1 MRLMRNAASSHPP
14 KPRLTLRVGVT
25 GHRPNKLAGA
35 AVARIRTQ
43 LPEVFAAIAR
53 AASTIL
59 ANSAPLYADE
69 PPAFRLV
76 CGFAEGADQIA
87 VATCPAGWRIEAILP
102 FPRDDYLQD
111 FTTSAA
117 GDGRD
122 VRDEF
127 RQSLAKAAVVT
138 ELPAP
143 SGTREQGYAEAG
155 GFMLRQID
163 ILIAVWD
170 GKPPKAGG
178 TGAVVREAA
187 AGGIPVVWLS
197 TENEAPARLITRAPA
212 IGEPQ
217 AAASQWTDAALAAAL
232 APDLT
237 APEPSPAPDSARAGL
252 ERYLGERWKR
262 RSWFTAYD
270 ALRRVARGLMP
281 RLTLPLPSFE
291 QRCRDWD
298 SFLAS
303 VPAAANLRE
312 RIGAVLAPR
321 HAWAD
326 TLAVHYSHLYR
337 SAYVLCYFL
346 SAVAVFIALGTVF
359 IHDDPQTP
367 AREVLGTK
375 AIFVTCELVVIG
387 AIILIVWRGLNRRW
401 HERWLNYRA
410 LAEML
415 RHGRFLA
422 YVGEF
427 GRTQSDAPGDRD
439 APWML
444 WYARSTMREIGLP
457 AALLDGSYRQTLLAA
472 TFKEEIDG
480 PHGQLAYNRHN
491 IERAHE
497 VDHFLHRL
505 GIGCFVL
512 TSMILIIFLALFG
525 LDRMVATAPI
535 ETLLLAAKPFL
546 TFLTA
551 GLPAL
556 GAAVAGIRV
565 HGDFKE
571 SANRS
576 ARTLDQLAGLSDDY
590 ARTAKGDASLDD
602 TAELLI
608 ATARVLSEDI
618 AAWQDLYGR
627 KRLTLPA

>member
-1 MRLMRNAASSHPP
+1 MPSDFSSSPSSHPP
-14 KPRLTLRVGVT
+14 KPRLTLRVGIT

-35 AVARIRTQ
+35 VATRIRQQ
-43 LPEVFAAIAR
+43 LPQAFAAIER

-59 ANSAPLYADE
+59 ANSAPLYAE
-69 PPAFRLV
+69 GPAAFRLV
-76 CGFAEGADQIA
+76 GGFAEGADQIA
-87 VATCPAGWRIEAILP
+87 VATCPAGWRVEAVLP

-111 FTTSAA
+111 FVTSAA

-127 RQSLAKAAVVT
+127 HQSLAKAAVVT
-138 ELPAP
+138 ELTAP
-143 SGTREQGYAEAG
+143 PGTREQGYAEAG

-163 ILIAVWD
+163 ILVAVWD
-170 GKPPKAGG
+170 GKAPKAAG
-178 TGAVVREAA
+178 TGVIVREAA
-187 AGGIPVVWLS
+187 AGGIPVIWLS
-197 TENEAPARLITRAPA
+197 TESEGPARLITRAPA
-212 IGEPQ
+212 VGDPQ
-217 AAASQWTDAALAAAL
+217 AAASECTDAALVAAL
-232 APDLT
+232 APDL
-237 APEPSPAPDSARAGL
+237 AGPGPAPDSARAGL
-252 ERYLGERWKR
+252 ARYLGERWR
-262 RSWFTAYD
+262 RRTWFTAYD

-281 RLTLPLPSFE
+281 RLTLPLPSLE

-303 VPAAANLRE
+303 APAAANLRE
-312 RIGAVLAPR
+312 RISAVLAPR

-326 TLAVHYSHLYR
+326 TLAVHYSQLYR
-337 SAYVLCYFL
+337 SAYVFCYFL
-346 SAVAVFIALGTVF
+346 SALAVFIALGTVF
-359 IHDDPQTP
+359 IHDDPQIP
-367 AREVLGTK
+367 ARDVLGTK
-375 AIFVTCELVVIG
+375 AIFVICELIAIG
-387 AIILIVWRGLNRRW
+387 TIIIIVWRGLNRRW

-427 GRTQSDAPGDRD
+427 GRTQTNAPGDRD

-444 WYARSTMREIGLP
+444 WYVRSTVREIGLP

-472 TFKEEIDG
+472 TFKEEIE
-480 PHGQLAYNRHN
+480 GQLAYNRHN
-491 IERAHE
+491 IDRAHE

-512 TSMILIIFLALFG
+512 TSMILTIFLALFG
-525 LDRMVATAPI
+525 LDRMTATAPI
-535 ETLLLAAKPFL
+535 ERFLFGAKPFL
-546 TFLTA
+546 TFLSA

-565 HGDFKE
+565 HGDFE
-571 SANRS
+571 ASANRS

-590 ARTAKGDASLDD
+590 ARTTKGDASLDD
-602 TAELLI
+602 TADLLI
-608 ATARVLSEDI
+608 ATARMLSEDI

>member
-1 MRLMRNAASSHPP
+1 MPSDSSLSQHPP

-25 GHRPNKLAGA
+25 GHRPNKLTGA
-35 AVARIRTQ
+35 IASRIRTQ
-43 LPEVFAAIAR
+43 LPEVFDAIER

-59 ANSAPLYADE
+59 AKGAPLYADE
-69 PPAFRLV
+69 PAAFRLI

-87 VATCPAGWRIEAILP
+87 VAICPAGWRIEAILP
-102 FPRDDYLQD
+102 FPRDDYLRD
-111 FTTSAA
+111 FAASAS

-127 RQSLAKAAVVT
+127 RQSLGKAAVVT

-143 SGTREQGYAEAG
+143 SGSREQGYAEAG

-163 ILIAVWD
+163 ILVAIWD

-197 TENEAPARLITRAPA
+197 TEDETPPKLITRTPA
-212 IGEPQ
+212 MGDPQ
-217 AAASQWTDAALAAAL
+217 AAAFEWNDTALTAVL
-232 APDLT
+232 APDLA
-237 APEPSPAPDSARAGL
+237 APERSPAPDSARAGL
-252 ERYLGERWKR
+252 ERYLGEHWQR

-270 ALRRVARGLMP
+270 ALRRVARGRLP
-281 RLTLPLPSFE
+281 RVALSSPSLE
-291 QRCRDWD
+291 QRCHDWD
-298 SFLAS
+298 SFLAPA
-303 VPAAANLRE
+303 PAATNLRE
-312 RIGAVLAPR
+312 RMGSVLAPR
-321 HAWAD
+321 YAWAD
-326 TLAVHYSHLYR
+326 MLAVHYSHLYR

-367 AREVLGTK
+367 ARQVLGTK
-375 AIFVTCELVVIG
+375 AIFVTCELIVIG
-387 AIILIVWRGLNRRW
+387 TIILIVWRGLSRRW

-427 GRTQSDAPGDRD
+427 GRTQTNVASDRD

-444 WYARSTMREIGLP
+444 WYARATMREIGLP
-457 AALLDGSYRQTLLAA
+457 AACLNGRYRQALLAA

-512 TSMILIIFLALFG
+512 TSMILTIFLALFG
-525 LDRMVATAPI
+525 LDRMVATSPI
-535 ETLLLAAKPFL
+535 ETFLFAAKPFL
-546 TFLTA
+546 TFLSA

-565 HGDFKE
+565 HGDFEE

-590 ARTAKGDASLDD
+590 ARATEGDASLDD

>member
-1 MRLMRNAASSHPP
+1 MRLMQNAASSHPP
-14 KPRLTLRVGVT
+14 KSRLTLRVGVT
-25 GHRPNKLAGA
+25 GHRPNKLAGT
-35 AVARIRTQ
+35 AVTRIRKQ
-43 LPEVFAAIAR
+43 LPEVFAAIER

-59 ANSAPLYADE
+59 ANSAPLYADA
-69 PPAFRLV
+69 PAAFRLV
-76 CGFAEGADQIA
+76 GGFAEGADQIA

-102 FPRDDYLQD
+102 FPREDYLQD
-111 FTTSAA
+111 FATSAA
-117 GDGRD
+117 GDGID

-127 RQSLAKAAVVT
+127 HQSLAKAAVVT

-143 SGTREQGYAEAG
+143 SGTREQGYVEAG

-197 TENEAPARLITRAPA
+197 TENEGPARLIIRTPA
-212 IGEPQ
+212 IDDPH
-217 AAASQWTDAALAAAL
+217 AATSECNDAALTAAL
-232 APDLT
+232 APDLA
-237 APEPSPAPDSARAGL
+237 APERSPAPDSARAGL
-252 ERYLGERWKR
+252 ERYLAEHWRR

-270 ALRRVARGLMP
+270 ALRRVAHGLMP

-303 VPAAANLRE
+303 APAAANLRE

-326 TLAVHYSHLYR
+326 TLAVHYSQLYR
-337 SAYVLCYFL
+337 SAYVFCYFL

-367 AREVLGTK
+367 AREVLGSK
-375 AIFVTCELVVIG
+375 AIFVTGELIVIG
-387 AIILIVWRGLNRRW
+387 TIILIVWRGLNRRW

-427 GRTQSDAPGDRD
+427 GRSQTNGSGDRD

-444 WYARSTMREIGLP
+444 WYVRATMREIGLP
-457 AALLDGSYRQTLLAA
+457 AAHLDGSYRQALLAA
-472 TFKEEIDG
+472 TFKDEIDG

-512 TSMILIIFLALFG
+512 TSMVLTIFLALFG
-525 LDRMVATAPI
+525 LDCVVATAPI
-535 ETLLLAAKPFL
+535 EMLLFAAKPFL
-546 TFLTA
+546 TFLSA

-565 HGDFKE
+565 HGDFEE

-590 ARTAKGDASLDD
+590 ARATKRSASLDEA
-602 TAELLI
+602 TELLI

>member
-1 MRLMRNAASSHPP
+1 MPSDSSLSQHPP
-14 KPRLTLRVGVT
+14 KPRLTLRIGVT
-25 GHRPNKLAGA
+25 GHRPNKLSGS
-35 AVARIRTQ
+35 VATRIRNQ
-43 LPEVFAAIAR
+43 LPEVFEAIER

-59 ANSAPLYADE
+59 AKSAPLYADE
-69 PPAFRLV
+69 PAAFRLV

-87 VATCPAGWRIEAILP
+87 VATCPTGWRIEAILP
-102 FPRDDYLQD
+102 FPRGDYLRD
-111 FTTSAA
+111 FAASAS

-143 SGTREQGYAEAG
+143 SGSREQGYAEAG

-163 ILIAVWD
+163 ILVAVWD

-187 AGGIPVVWLS
+187 AGGIPVIWLS
-197 TENEAPARLITRAPA
+197 TENEEPPRLITRTPA
-212 IGEPQ
+212 AGDPQ
-217 AAASQWTDAALAAAL
+217 AAAFEWNDTALTAVL
-232 APDLT
+232 APDLA
-237 APEPSPAPDSARAGL
+237 APERSPAPDSARAGL

-262 RSWFTAYD
+262 RTWFTAYD
-270 ALRRVARGLMP
+270 ALRRVAHGLTP
-281 RLTLPLPSFE
+281 RIGLPLPSLE
-291 QRCRDWD
+291 HRCRDWD
-298 SFLAS
+298 SLLAS
-303 VPAAANLRE
+303 APAAANLRE
-312 RIGAVLAPR
+312 RISAVLAPR

-337 SAYVLCYFL
+337 SAYVFCYFL

-367 AREVLGTK
+367 ARDVLGTK
-375 AIFVTCELVVIG
+375 AIFVTCELIVIG
-387 AIILIVWRGLNRRW
+387 MIILIVRRGLSRRW

-427 GRTQSDAPGDRD
+427 GRTQTNAPGDRD

-444 WYARSTMREIGLP
+444 WYVRSTMREIGLP
-457 AALLDGSYRQTLLAA
+457 AALLDGSYRQALLAA
-472 TFKEEIDG
+472 TFKEEIE
-480 PHGQLAYNRHN
+480 GQLAYNRHN

-512 TSMILIIFLALFG
+512 TSMILTIFLALFG
-525 LDRMVATAPI
+525 LDRMSATAPI
-535 ETLLLAAKPFL
+535 EPLLFAAKPLL
-546 TFLTA
+546 TFLSA

-565 HGDFKE
+565 HGDFE
-571 SANRS
+571 ASANRS

-590 ARTAKGDASLDD
+590 ARTARSDASLGD

-608 ATARVLSEDI
+608 ASARVLSEDI

>member
-1 MRLMRNAASSHPP
+1 MPSDSSLSQHPP
-14 KPRLTLRVGVT
+14 KPRMTLRVGFT

-35 AVARIRTQ
+35 VARRIRTQ
-43 LPEVFAAIAR
+43 LPEVFAAIER
-53 AASTIL
+53 ATSTIL
-59 ANSAPLYADE
+59 AKSAPLYADE

-102 FPRDDYLQD
+102 FPRENYLLD
-111 FTTSAA
+111 FATSAA

-122 VRDEF
+122 VSEEF
-127 RQSLAKAAVVT
+127 LQSLAKAAVVT

-143 SGTREQGYAEAG
+143 SGAREQGYAEAG

-163 ILIAVWD
+163 ILVAVWD

-178 TGAVVREAA
+178 TGAVLREAA

-197 TENEAPARLITRAPA
+197 TENEAPPKLITRAPTM
-212 IGEPQ
+212 GDPQ
-217 AAASQWTDAALAAAL
+217 AAAFEWNDTALTAVL
-232 APDLT
+232 APDLA
-237 APEPSPAPDSARAGL
+237 APERSTSPDSARAGL
-252 ERYLGERWKR
+252 ERYLGEHWKR

-270 ALRRVARGLMP
+270 ALRRLARWQLP
-281 RLTLPLPSFE
+281 RVTLSLASRA
-291 QRCRDWD
+291 QRGRDWN

-303 VPAAANLRE
+303 VPAAGLRE

-321 HAWAD
+321 YAWAD
-326 TLAVHYSHLYR
+326 MLAVHYSQLYR
-337 SAYVLCYFL
+337 SASVFCYFL

-359 IHDDPQTP
+359 IHEDPQTP
-367 AREVLGTK
+367 ALEVLSTK
-375 AIFVTCELVVIG
+375 AVFVTCELSAIG
-387 AIILIVWRGLNRRW
+387 TIILIVWLGLNRRW

-427 GRTQSDAPGDRD
+427 GRTQTNAPSDRD

-444 WYARSTMREIGLP
+444 WYMRATMREIGLP
-457 AALLDGSYRQTLLAA
+457 AALLDGRYRQALLTA
-472 TFKEEIDG
+472 TYNEEIDG

-491 IERAHE
+491 IKRAQE
-497 VDHFLHRL
+497 VDLFLHRI

-512 TSMILIIFLALFG
+512 TSLILTIFLALFA
-525 LDRMVATAPI
+525 LDRMVATTSI
-535 ETLLLAAKPFL
+535 ETLVFAAKPFL
-546 TFLTA
+546 TFLGA

-556 GAAVAGIRV
+556 GAAVAGIRA
-565 HGDFKE
+565 HGGFEE
-571 SANRS
+571 SAKRS

-590 ARTAKGDASLDD
+590 ARNAKGDASLED

-608 ATARVLSEDI
+608 ATARILSEDI

>member
-1 MRLMRNAASSHPP
+1 MPSDSSLSQHPP

-25 GHRPNKLAGA
+25 GHRPHKLAGA
-35 AVARIRTQ
+35 LATRIRTQ
-43 LPEVFAAIAR
+43 LPEVFAAIEQ

-59 ANSAPLYADE
+59 ANSASLYADE
-69 PPAFRLV
+69 PAAFRLV
-76 CGFAEGADQIA
+76 SGFAEGADQIA
-87 VATCPAGWRIEAILP
+87 VATCPAGWQIEAILP
-102 FPRDDYLQD
+102 FPRDDYQRD
-111 FTTSAA
+111 FAASAA

-143 SGTREQGYAEAG
+143 SGPRDQGYADAG

-170 GKPPKAGG
+170 GKPAKAAG

-187 AGGIPVVWLS
+187 AGGIPVIWLS
-197 TENEAPARLITRAPA
+197 TETDAPPRLIARAPTA
-212 IGEPQ
+212 GDAE
-217 AAASQWTDAALAAAL
+217 AAAFEWNDTALTAVL
-232 APDLT
+232 APDLA
-237 APEPSPAPDSARAGL
+237 APERSPAYDSARAGL
-252 ERYLGERWKR
+252 ERYLAERWR
-262 RSWFTAYD
+262 RRNWFSAYD

-281 RLTLPLPSFE
+281 RLWLLQPSFDE
-291 QRCRDWD
+291 RCRDWD

-303 VPAAANLRE
+303 APAAANLRE
-312 RIGAVLAPR
+312 HIGAVLVPR

-337 SAYVLCYFL
+337 GAYVLCYFL
-346 SAVAVFIALGTVF
+346 SALAVFIALGTVF

-367 AREVLGTK
+367 VREVLGTK
-375 AIFVTCELVVIG
+375 AVFVTGELIVIG
-387 AIILIVWRGLNRRW
+387 IIILIVWRGLNRRW

-422 YVGEF
+422 YAGEF
-427 GRTQSDAPGDRD
+427 GRTQTNAAGDRD
-439 APWML
+439 TPWML
-444 WYARSTMREIGLP
+444 WYVRATMREIGLP
-457 AALLDGSYRQTLLAA
+457 AALLDSGYQQTLLSA
-472 TFKEEIDG
+472 TFKDEIDG
-480 PHGQLAYNRHN
+480 PQGQLSYNRHN

-512 TSMILIIFLALFG
+512 TSMVLIIFLALFE
-525 LDRMVATAPI
+525 LDRMTATAPI
-535 ETLLLAAKPFL
+535 EAFLYMAKPFL
-546 TFLTA
+546 TFLSA

-556 GAAVAGIRV
+556 GAAVAGIRI
-565 HGDFKE
+565 HGDFEATAK
-571 SANRS
+571 RS
-576 ARTLDQLAGLSDDY
+576 ARTLDQLAELSGDY
-590 ARTAKGDASLDD
+590 SRTARGRASLDD
-602 TAELLI
+602 TADLLI

-627 KRLTLPA
+627 KRLSLPA

>member
-1 MRLMRNAASSHPP
+1 MSSDSSLSHPP

-25 GHRPNKLAGA
+25 GHRPNKLIG
-35 AVARIRTQ
+35 AVADRIRAQ
-43 LPEVFAAIAR
+43 LPEVFAAIER
-53 AASTIL
+53 AASIIL
-59 ANSAPLYADE
+59 AKSAALYADE

-76 CGFAEGADQIA
+76 CGFAEGADQMA
-87 VATCPAGWRIEAILP
+87 AATCPAGWRIEAILP
-102 FPRDDYLQD
+102 FPRDNYLRD
-111 FTTSAA
+111 FAATAA

-127 RQSLAKAAVVT
+127 RQSLSKAAVIT

-143 SGTREQGYAEAG
+143 SGPREQGYVEAG

-163 ILIAVWD
+163 ILIAIWD

-178 TGAVVREAA
+178 TGAVLREAV
-187 AGGIPVVWLS
+187 AGGIPVIWLW
-197 TENEAPARLITRAPA
+197 TLEEGPPRLITRPPTM
-212 IGEPQ
+212 GDPQ
-217 AAASQWTDAALAAAL
+217 AAAFEWNDTALMAVL
-232 APDLT
+232 APDLA

-270 ALRRVARGLMP
+270 ALRRAARGLMP
-281 RLTLPLPSFE
+281 RLTLALPPLE

-303 VPAAANLRE
+303 APAAANLSE

-326 TLAVHYSHLYR
+326 LLAVHYSHLYR

-346 SAVAVFIALGTVF
+346 SAVAVFIALGTLF

-367 AREVLGTK
+367 AREVLGNK
-375 AIFVTCELVVIG
+375 AIFLSCELIVIG
-387 AIILIVWRGLNRRW
+387 IIILIVWRGLNRRW

-427 GRTQSDAPGDRD
+427 GRTQTNTGGDRD

-444 WYARSTMREIGLP
+444 WYARATMREIGLP
-457 AALLDGSYRQTLLAA
+457 TALLEGQYRQALLTA
-472 TFKEEIDG
+472 TFKDEIDG

-491 IERAHE
+491 IERARE

-505 GIGCFVL
+505 AIGCFVL
-512 TSMILIIFLALFG
+512 TSVILTAFLALFG
-525 LDRMVATAPI
+525 LDRIIATAPI
-535 ETLLLAAKPFL
+535 ETLLSAAKPFL
-546 TFLTA
+546 TFLCA

-556 GAAVAGIRV
+556 GAAVAGIRA
-565 HGDFKE
+565 HGDFE
-571 SANRS
+571 GSANRS
-576 ARTLDQLAGLSDDY
+576 ERILDQLAGLSDDY
-590 ARTAKGDASLDD
+590 ARAAKGDSSLDD

>member
-1 MRLMRNAASSHPP
+1 MPSDPSLSHPP

-35 AVARIRTQ
+35 AVTRVRTQ
-43 LPEVFAAIAR
+43 LPVVFAAIER

-69 PPAFRLV
+69 PAAFRLT
-76 CGFAEGADQIA
+76 CGFAEGVDQIA
-87 VATCPAGWRIEAILP
+87 VATCPTGWRIEAILP

-111 FTTSAA
+111 FVTSAA

-138 ELPAP
+138 ELTAP
-143 SGTREQGYAEAG
+143 SGSRVQGYAEAG

-163 ILIAVWD
+163 ILVAVWD
-170 GKPPKAGG
+170 GKPADAAG
-178 TGAVVREAA
+178 TGAVVREAV

-197 TENEAPARLITRAPA
+197 TENEGPARLITRTPSVSD
-212 IGEPQ
+212 PQ
-217 AAASQWTDAALAAAL
+217 AVASEWTDTALVATL
-232 APDLT
+232 APDLA
-237 APEPSPAPDSARAGL
+237 APGRSPASDSARAGL
-252 ERYLGERWKR
+252 ERYLAERWR
-262 RSWFTAYD
+262 RRTWFTAYD
-270 ALRRVARGLMP
+270 GLRRVARGLMP
-281 RLTLPLPSFE
+281 RLWLVQPSFE

-298 SFLAS
+298 SLLAS
-303 VPAAANLRE
+303 APAAANLRE

-337 SAYVLCYFL
+337 SAYVFCYFL
-346 SAVAVFIALGTVF
+346 SALAVFIALGTVF

-375 AIFVTCELVVIG
+375 AIFVTGELIVIG
-387 AIILIVWRGLNRRW
+387 TIILIVWRGLNRRW

-422 YVGEF
+422 YAGEF
-427 GRTQSDAPGDRD
+427 GRTQTNAAGERD

-444 WYARSTMREIGLP
+444 WYARATMREIGLP
-457 AALLDGSYRQTLLAA
+457 AALLDGSYQQALLTA
-472 TFKEEIDG
+472 TFMDEIDG
-480 PHGQLAYNRHN
+480 PQGQLSYNRHN

-512 TSMILIIFLALFG
+512 TSMVLIIFLALFG
-525 LDRMVATAPI
+525 LDRMTATAPI
-535 ETLLLAAKPFL
+535 ETFLYMAKPFL
-546 TFLTA
+546 TFLSA

-565 HGDFKE
+565 HGDFE
-571 SANRS
+571 ASAKRS
-576 ARTLDQLAGLSDDY
+576 ARTLDQLAELSDDY
-590 ARTAKGDASLDD
+590 ARAATGDTGLED
-602 TAELLI
+602 TADLLI

>member
-1 MRLMRNAASSHPP
+1 MPSDFSPSKHPP

-25 GHRPNKLAGA
+25 GHRPDKLNGA
-35 AVARIRTQ
+35 AVARIQKQ
-43 LPEVFAAIAR
+43 LPQAFAAIER
-53 AASTIL
+53 AAAAIL
-59 ANSAPLYADE
+59 AGSKPVYADE
-69 PPAFRLV
+69 PVVFRLI

-87 VATCPAGWRIEAILP
+87 VAACPAGWAIEAILP
-102 FPRDDYLQD
+102 FPRDEYLKD
-111 FTTSAA
+111 FAASAA

-127 RQSLAKAAVVT
+127 RQSLAKASVVT
-138 ELPAP
+138 ELALP
-143 SGTREQGYAEAG
+143 SGTREHGYAEAG

-163 ILIAVWD
+163 VLIAVWD
-170 GKPPKAGG
+170 GKPPRTGG

-197 TENEAPARLITRAPA
+197 AQDDAPARLIMHMPTA
-212 IGEPQ
+212 GDPQ
-217 AAASQWTDAALAAAL
+217 ASASECTEAALL
-232 APDLT
+232 ATLT
-237 APEPSPAPDSARAGL
+237 AAFAAPTRSARAGL

-262 RSWFTAYD
+262 RCWFTAYD
-270 ALRRVARGLMP
+270 ALRRVARGRLP

-291 QRCRDWD
+291 RRCHDWD

-303 VPAAANLRE
+303 APSAAGLRE
-312 RIGAVLAPR
+312 RIGHVLAPR

-326 TLAVHYSHLYR
+326 TLAVYYSHLYR
-337 SAYVLCYFL
+337 SAYVFCYFL

-359 IHDDPQTP
+359 IHDDPHAS
-367 AREVLGTK
+367 ARDVLATK
-375 AIFVTCELVVIG
+375 AVFVGCELIVIG
-387 AIILIVWRGLNRRW
+387 AIILLVWLGLNRRW

-410 LAEML
+410 LAEMM

-422 YVGEF
+422 FVSEF
-427 GRTQSDAPGDRD
+427 GRTQTTAAGDRD

-444 WYARSTMREIGLP
+444 WYVRSTMREIGLP
-457 AALLDGSYRQTLLAA
+457 AAVLDGGYRQALLAT
-472 TFKEEIDG
+472 TFKEEIEG

-491 IERAHE
+491 IEVAHQI
-497 VDHFLHRL
+497 DHFLHRL

-512 TSMILIIFLALFG
+512 TSVILAIFLALFG
-525 LDRMVATAPI
+525 LDRAIASAPI
-535 ETLLLAAKPFL
+535 ETLLLAAKPFV
-546 TFLTA
+546 TFLSA

-565 HGDFKE
+565 HGDFEASSK
-571 SANRS
+571 RS

-590 ARTAKGDASLDD
+590 ARTTKGDADLDA

-608 ATARVLSEDI
+608 TTARVLSEDI

>member
-1 MRLMRNAASSHPP
+1 MPSDSSLSQHPP

-25 GHRPNKLAGA
+25 GHRPNKLGG
-35 AVARIRTQ
+35 AVATRIRNQ
-43 LPEVFAAIAR
+43 LPEVFDAIER

-59 ANSAPLYADE
+59 AKGAPLCADE
-69 PPAFRLV
+69 PAAFRLV

-102 FPRDDYLQD
+102 FPRDDYLRD
-111 FTTSAA
+111 FAASAA

-143 SGTREQGYAEAG
+143 SGSREQGYAEAG

-163 ILIAVWD
+163 ILVAVWD

-197 TENEAPARLITRAPA
+197 TENDEPPRLITRTPT
-212 IGEPQ
+212 IGDPQ
-217 AAASQWTDAALAAAL
+217 AAAFEWNDTALTAVL
-232 APDLT
+232 APDLA
-237 APEPSPAPDSARAGL
+237 APERSPAPDSARAGL
-252 ERYLGERWKR
+252 ERYLGEHWKR

-281 RLTLPLPSFE
+281 RVTLSLPSLE
-291 QRCRDWD
+291 QRCRNWD

-303 VPAAANLRE
+303 APAAANLRE

-326 TLAVHYSHLYR
+326 MLAVHYSHLYR

-375 AIFVTCELVVIG
+375 AIFVTCELIVIG
-387 AIILIVWRGLNRRW
+387 TIILIVWRGLNRRW

-427 GRTQSDAPGDRD
+427 GRTQTNAAGDRD
-439 APWML
+439 VPWML
-444 WYARSTMREIGLP
+444 WYARATMREIGLP
-457 AALLDGSYRQTLLAA
+457 AAFLDAHYRQALLAA

-480 PHGQLAYNRHN
+480 SHGQLAYNRHN

-512 TSMILIIFLALFG
+512 TSMILTFFLMLFG
-525 LDRMVATAPI
+525 LDRMVATSPI
-535 ETLLLAAKPFL
+535 ETFLFAAKPFL
-546 TFLTA
+546 TFLSA

-565 HGDFKE
+565 HGDFEE

-590 ARTAKGDASLDD
+590 ARTTKGDASLDD

>member
-1 MRLMRNAASSHPP
+1 MPSDSSLSQHPP

-25 GHRPNKLAGA
+25 GHRPHKLTGSLATH
-35 AVARIRTQ
+35 IRTQ
-43 LPEVFAAIAR
+43 LPEVFAAIER

-59 ANSAPLYADE
+59 ANSASVYADE
-69 PPAFRLV
+69 PAAFRLV
-76 CGFAEGADQIA
+76 SGFAEGADQIA

-102 FPRDDYLQD
+102 FPRDDYQRD
-111 FTTSAA
+111 FAASAA

-143 SGTREQGYAEAG
+143 SGSRDQGYAEAG

-170 GKPPKAGG
+170 GKPAKAAG

-187 AGGIPVVWLS
+187 AGGIPVIWLS
-197 TENEAPARLITRAPA
+197 TEAEAPPRLIARAPTA
-212 IGEPQ
+212 GDPQ
-217 AAASQWTDAALAAAL
+217 AAAYEWNDTALTAVL
-232 APDLT
+232 APDLA
-237 APEPSPAPDSARAGL
+237 APERSTAPDSARAGL
-252 ERYLGERWKR
+252 ERYLAERWR
-262 RSWFTAYD
+262 RRNWFTAYD
-270 ALRRVARGLMP
+270 GLRRVARGLMP
-281 RLTLPLPSFE
+281 RLMLVQPTFE
-291 QRCRDWD
+291 ERCRDWD

-303 VPAAANLRE
+303 APAAANLSE

-326 TLAVHYSHLYR
+326 TLAVHYSHFYR
-337 SAYVLCYFL
+337 SAYVFCYFL

-375 AIFVTCELVVIG
+375 AIFVIGELIVIG
-387 AIILIVWRGLNRRW
+387 TIILIVWRGLRRHW

-427 GRTQSDAPGDRD
+427 GRTQTNAPGDRD
-439 APWML
+439 GPWML
-444 WYARSTMREIGLP
+444 WYVRATMREIGLP
-457 AALLDGSYRQTLLAA
+457 AALLDGGYQQTLLSA
-472 TFKEEIDG
+472 TFKDEVEG
-480 PHGQLAYNRHN
+480 PQGQLSYNRHN

-497 VDHFLHRL
+497 VDHFLHQL
-505 GIGCFVL
+505 GTGCFVL
-512 TSMILIIFLALFG
+512 TSMVLIIFLALFG
-525 LDRMVATAPI
+525 LDRMTTTAPI
-535 ETLLLAAKPFL
+535 EAFLYMGKPFL
-546 TFLTA
+546 TFLSA

-556 GAAVAGIRV
+556 GAAVAGIRI
-565 HGDFKE
+565 HGDFEATAK
-571 SANRS
+571 RS
-576 ARTLDQLAGLSDDY
+576 ARTLDQLAELSGDY
-590 ARTAKGDASLDD
+590 ARTARGRASLDD
-602 TAELLI
+602 TADLLI

-627 KRLTLPA
+627 KRLSLPA